1 MKLTLDR
8 RYLKENYTIGN
19 LYIDSVW
26 FCNTME
32 DKDRGLHQSDS
43 IEHIKAVKVKNETA
57 IPKGQYTIR
66 MDIVSPK
73 YSNVAWYLNLCG
85 GKLPRL
91 MDVPGFDGILIHTGN
106 TQVDSAG
113 CILVGMNKVKG
124 KIVDSRDTFQK
135 LYAKLKAAADRKE
148 EIAIKII

>member
-1 MKLTLDR
+1 MRLTLDR

-19 LYIDSVW
+19 LYIDGVW

-32 DKDRGLHQSDS
+32 DKDRGLRQTDS
-43 IEHIKAVKVKNETA
+43 LAQIKAVKVQNETA
-57 IPKGQYTIR
+57 IPKGLYTIR

-73 YSNVAWYLNLCG
+73 YSNVAWYKNLCG

-106 TQVDSAG
+106 TQADSAG
-113 CILVGMNKVKG
+113 CILAGMNKVRG
-124 KIVDSRDTFQK
+124 KVVDSRETFEK
-135 LYAKLKAAADRKE
+135 LYARLKATADRHE